1 MDQKKLDELLEAAKK
16 GDVSKLEEVKDMIS
30 EEDYQ
35 KALSIF
41 NQYSQ
46 KSEEEIL
53 KELGRLKKIVP
64 NQEEIIQQ
72 MMPFLDEEQ
81 KAKLDRIL
89 EMLDGY

>member
-1 MDQKKLDELLEAAKK
+1 MDQRKLNELLEAAKK
-16 GDVSKLEEVKDMIS
+16 GDYSKLEEVKSMVS

-35 KALSIF
+35 KALNIF

-53 KELGRLKKIVP
+53 KELGRLKHLIP
-64 NQEEIIQQ
+64 NQQEIIDQ
-72 MMPFLDEEQ
+72 MLPFLDEEQ

-89 EMLDGY
+89 EILEGY

>member
-1 MDQKKLDELLEAAKK
+1 MDQKKLNELLEAAKQ
-16 GDVSKLEEVKDMIS
+16 GDISKLEEVKDMIS
-30 EEDYQ
+30 AEDYQ
-35 KALSIF
+35 KALNIF

-46 KSEEEIL
+46 KSEEEII
-53 KELGRLKKIVP
+53 KELGRLKKFVP

-89 EMLDGY
+89 QMLDGY

>member
-1 MDQKKLDELLEAAKK
+1 MDQKKLNELLEAAKK

-64 NQEEIIQQ
+64 NQEELIQQ